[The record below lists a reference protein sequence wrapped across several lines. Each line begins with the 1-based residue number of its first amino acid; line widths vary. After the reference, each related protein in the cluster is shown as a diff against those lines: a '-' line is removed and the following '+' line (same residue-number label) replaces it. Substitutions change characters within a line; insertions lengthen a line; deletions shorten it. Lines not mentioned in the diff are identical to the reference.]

1 MTRTIAIPVGLLALA
16 ALAGCPSDSSSNP
29 EVLWLATNG
38 DELHVRLVDSE
49 PTPF

>member
-1 MTRTIAIPVGLLALA
+1 MSRAITVSVGLMALA
-16 ALAGCPSDSSSNP
+16 ALAGCPSDGSNP
-29 EVLWLATNG
+29 DVLWLATDG

>member
-1 MTRTIAIPVGLLALA
+1 MTRAIAIPAALMTLAV
-16 ALAGCPSDSSSNP
+16 LAGCPSDASNP
-29 EVLWLATNG
+29 DVLWLATDG